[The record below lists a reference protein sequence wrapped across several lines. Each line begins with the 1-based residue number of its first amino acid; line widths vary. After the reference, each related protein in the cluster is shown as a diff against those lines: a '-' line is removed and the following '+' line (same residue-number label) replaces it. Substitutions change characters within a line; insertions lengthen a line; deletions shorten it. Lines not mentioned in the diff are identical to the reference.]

1 MYGANIYIET
11 NIGYFRKTAIDLAD
25 DKKQEEILQLLLR
38 YVYQNDEDITQINVT
53 IFFQYLCKLYRL
65 KKNIRERRHKRM
77 CMYVVCV

>member
-38 YVYQNDEDITQINVT
+38 YVYQNDEDIT
-53 IFFQYLCKLYRL
+53 
-65 KKNIRERRHKRM
+65 
-77 CMYVVCV
+77 